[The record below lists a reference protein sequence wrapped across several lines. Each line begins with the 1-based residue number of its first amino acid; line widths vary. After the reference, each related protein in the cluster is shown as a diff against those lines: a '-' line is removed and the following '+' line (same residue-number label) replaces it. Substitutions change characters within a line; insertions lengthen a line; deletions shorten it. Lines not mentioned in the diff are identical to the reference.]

1 MSARVLALFAFA
13 FLELLAGIILRN
25 EALAARG
32 RAEAQVRRELSCER
46 RERETR
52 TLYAVLAAPA
62 AVELRARQRAGRA
75 KPASGNLPVL

>member
-1 MSARVLALFAFA
+1 MSDRALALFVFA

-32 RAEAQVRRELSCER
+32 RAEAQVRRELTCER

-52 TLYAVLAAPA
+52 SLYAVLAAPA
-62 AVELRARQRAGRA
+62 ALEQRARQKAERAQPRPG
-75 KPASGNLPVL
+75 KPPAL

>member
-1 MSARVLALFAFA
+1 MSNRALALFVFA

-32 RAEAQVRRELSCER
+32 RAEAQVRRELTCER

-52 TLYAVLAAPA
+52 SLMAVLTSPA
-62 AVELRARQRAGRA
+62 ALEQRARQKAGRV
-75 KPASGNLPVL
+75 PAAGNRPPNL

>member
-1 MSARVLALFAFA
+1 MSDRALALFVFA

-32 RAEAQVRRELSCER
+32 RAEAQVRRELTCER

-52 TLYAVLAAPA
+52 NLYAVLAAPA
-62 AVELRARQRAGRA
+62 ALDARARHKANRA
-75 KPASGNLPVL
+75 KPVVGPAPAL

>member
-1 MSARVLALFAFA
+1 MSHRAIALFAFA

-32 RAEAQVRRELSCER
+32 RAETQVRRELTCER

-52 TLYAVLAAPA
+52 NLYAMLAAQA
-62 AVELRARQRAGRA
+62 AVEQRARH
-75 KPASGNLPVL
+75 KPARTKPVVGAQPIL